1 MAKKWERNFQPMV
14 EKAKQKRSQAFKRTD
29 EAIKLLIKE
38 GRRIN
43 FNTVAKAA
51 NVSVPWLY
59 KETEIKERIQ
69 QLREQ
74 QALKIELSE
83 GTSATEASKDA
94 MIAALKKRIK
104 QQDEKISQL
113 EKQQK
118 RAYGLIRQQEELKVV
133 IKALEDRNAELE
145 KEKNHIWNLLT
156 QAKAEIDGLKNLQK
170 KIKGGKNYQDCLD
183 DSSLPEIE
191 Y

>member
-156 QAKAEIDGLKNLQK
+156 QAKAEIDGLKNQQK